1 MGINRHALAVSTN
14 PGEQFHVFGVLAAYL
29 IRKCGKADFEMPQ
42 EVRVLSKKSITT
54 VRILQHD
61 DPNATIARIL
71 QEVRSLVR
79 AKASTLCNTQPSHF
93 QGHTVEFAPNKLKS
107 GAGEHCVRV
116 LDLLS
121 DSALSAQSFAWRR

>member
-1 MGINRHALAVSTN
+1 MAVATN
-14 PGEQFHVFGVLAAYL
+14 SGEQFHVFGVLAAYL

-42 EVRVLSKKSITT
+42 EVGVLFKRFLIT
-54 VRILQHD
+54 VYILQHD

-71 QEVRSLVR
+71 QEVRALV
-79 AKASTLCNTQPSHF
+79 STKTSTPCNIQPKHF

-107 GAGEHCVRV
+107 GAGEHCIRV

-121 DSALSAQSFAWRR
+121 DSALSAQNFAWRR